1 MFFGCIYCSSNAQ
14 FIIYDLKVAD
24 GIKLSNGGD
33 VQYIPPNGNLISLFV
48 VVLTR
53 QYKDGG

>member
-14 FIIYDLKVAD
+14 FIIYDLKVED